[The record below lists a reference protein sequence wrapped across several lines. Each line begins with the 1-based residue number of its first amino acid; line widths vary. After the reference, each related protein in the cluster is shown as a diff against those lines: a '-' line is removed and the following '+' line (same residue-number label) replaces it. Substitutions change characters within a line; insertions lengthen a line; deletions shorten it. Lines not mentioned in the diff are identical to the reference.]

1 MRLGKS
7 LGKSLIIVSG
17 LCLSLPASAAVL
29 DDFNTYTAGQVATG
43 ATGTTWTMLG
53 NADGGVIQ
61 NEAGNLLLTA
71 GASAVGANVNVYRPL
86 NTPIAAADTAT
97 TVFMRVRANIST
109 GLNGSFGLTDVAPAL
124 GSDVAQFETQ
134 FRLITTAGVS
144 AIEGRNGGAFQT
156 IMSPITTSQWYNV
169 WMVVNNSTDTWDA
182 YVNTGTANATA
193 GDLKLSG
200 IGFRNGAAAN
210 PLTHFD
216 VFGGA
221 GGILG
226 ESIDDIYVNSGVVLT
241 NFTSTPLV
249 LGDTDGDGV
258 VELSDFNPIRDN
270 FQKTVSLRSQGDL
283 NRDGTVEF
291 ADFREWKHAFLG
303 TGSGASLQGLD
314 LSFLGGNVPEP
325 SSVCM
330 LLMAATGLVL
340 FIRRRGAV

>member
-1 MRLGKS
+1 M
-7 LGKSLIIVSG
+7 
-17 LCLSLPASAAVL
+17 
-29 DDFNTYTAGQVATG
+29 
-43 ATGTTWTMLG
+43 
-53 NADGGVIQ
+53 
-61 NEAGNLLLTA
+61 
-71 GASAVGANVNVYRPL
+71 
-86 NTPIAAADTAT
+86 
-97 TVFMRVRANIST
+97 
-109 GLNGSFGLTDVAPAL
+109 
-124 GSDVAQFETQ
+124 
-134 FRLITTAGVS
+134 S

-258 VELSDFNPIRDN
+258 VELLGFQSDSRQLP
-270 FQKTVSLRSQGDL
+270 K
-283 NRDGTVEF
+283 DG
-291 ADFREWKHAFLG
+291 L
-303 TGSGASLQGLD
+303 
-314 LSFLGGNVPEP
+314 
-325 SSVCM
+325 
-330 LLMAATGLVL
+330 AAQS
-340 FIRRRGAV
+340 RRLKP